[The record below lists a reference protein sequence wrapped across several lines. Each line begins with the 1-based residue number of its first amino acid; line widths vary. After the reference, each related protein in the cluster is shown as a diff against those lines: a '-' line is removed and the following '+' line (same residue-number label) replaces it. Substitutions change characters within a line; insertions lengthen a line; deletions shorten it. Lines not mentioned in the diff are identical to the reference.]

1 MAGVRAP
8 RMGGKQGAFNTPG
21 NAKPPTPS
29 TPPPHSAGLPIA
41 SASDDAPWAPRS
53 LGAPHWRPATA
64 AATDDSASASDG
76 GDALGGFIPPHVLA
90 ARLQRRSVAG
100 LGSTAPAR
108 RRPVSSAAAG
118 ASPDGGGL
126 LVGSVCEGAGRKL
139 TGAAAARFRVAVM
152 RQTGFVEAADGGGGS
167 GREGSGTPSSPAG
180 VPVAFDAF

>member
-1 MAGVRAP
+1 MPPAWGEGSLLLLQHR
-8 RMGGKQGAFNTPG
+8 RQRQTTH
-21 NAKPPTPS
+21 PPT
-29 TPPPHSAGLPIA
+29 THHSAGLPIA

-53 LGAPHWRPATA
+53 LGAPHWRAAAA

-100 LGSTAPAR
+100 LGGTAPAWR
-108 RRPVSSAAAG
+108 RAPTSSAAAG

-152 RQTGFVEAADGGGGS
+152 RQTGFVEAADGGGS

-180 VPVAFDAF
+180 VAVAFDAF